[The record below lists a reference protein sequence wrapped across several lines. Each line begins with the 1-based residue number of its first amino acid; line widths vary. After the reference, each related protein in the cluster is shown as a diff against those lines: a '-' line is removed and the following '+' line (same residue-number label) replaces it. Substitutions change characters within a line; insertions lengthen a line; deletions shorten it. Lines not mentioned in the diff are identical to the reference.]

1 MAEISLNV
9 KLNHNQPTDQ
19 CQDTEGIDDTTSEL
33 KLTLDKQD
41 KKDSSGVLMEDG
53 VTVIRVFKSVL
64 DDREN
69 RREMYGSLWVVSLI
83 IFPCCWK

>member
-33 KLTLDKQD
+33 KLTLDNQD
-41 KKDSSGVLMEDG
+41 MKDSSGVLMG
-53 VTVIRVFKSVL
+53 R
-64 DDREN
+64 
-69 RREMYGSLWVVSLI
+69 
-83 IFPCCWK
+83 